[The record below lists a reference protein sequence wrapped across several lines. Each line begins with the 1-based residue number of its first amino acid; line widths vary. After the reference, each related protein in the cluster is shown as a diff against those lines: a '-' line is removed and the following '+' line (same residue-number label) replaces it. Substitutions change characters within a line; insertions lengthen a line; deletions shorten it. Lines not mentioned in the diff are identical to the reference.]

1 MQNNDK
7 TSQKQSFNDFL
18 LHIHPNTIPAQTLRV
33 NLSWGLGGMAL
44 SLVGVLFISGIL
56 QLFAYTPHID
66 SAYND
71 VINMYREGSFS
82 GLIRN
87 IHFWSG
93 NLLVIVVFL
102 HFLRVFYTGA
112 YDHKRRIN
120 WLIGLCIF
128 ALVLFAN
135 FTGYLLPW
143 DQLAFWAVT
152 IFTNMLGYIPGI
164 GSYLIELLRGGLA
177 VGQSTLS
184 NFFVL
189 HVALL
194 PFFLVSLLIWHIWLI
209 RKAKGLIL
217 QHRQIDKPKRINT
230 VPHLIIREL
239 AVALSLVAMLSL
251 FSAFVNAP
259 LDSPANPGMSPNPAK
274 GAWYFLGLQELLL
287 HFHPLFAICIIPF
300 ILATCL
306 ILIPFVKGTLLPGGI
321 WFGGT
326 RGKNLFYLS
335 SVIGVISTAFL
346 VTIDDLFFRSNVI
359 GSINSD
365 MYTRGFLPVVVMFV
379 FFFFTHF
386 YLVKKSKYSPAEATM
401 GIFTWFT
408 ASMIALTAIGI
419 WFRGPGMLLIL
430 PFGITS

>member
-1 MQNNDK
+1 MPNNDK
-7 TSQKQSFNDFL
+7 HRQKQSFNDFL
-18 LHIHPNTIPAQTLRV
+18 LHLHPNTIPEETLRI

-44 SLVGVLFISGIL
+44 TLVGVLFISGIL
-56 QLFAYTPHID
+56 QLFAYSPHID

-93 NLLVIVVFL
+93 NLLVIIVFL

-112 YDHKRRIN
+112 YDHKRRLN

-128 ALVLFAN
+128 IIVLFSN

-164 GSYLIELLRGGLA
+164 GSYLIELLRGGLD
-177 VGQSTLS
+177 VGQTTLA

-194 PFFLVSLLIWHIWLI
+194 PFFLVSLLIWHIWLV

-217 QHRQIDKPKRINT
+217 QNKQIDKPKRINT
-230 VPHLIIREL
+230 APHLIIREV
-239 AVALSLVAMLSL
+239 AVALSLVAILSL
-251 FSAFVNAP
+251 FSIFINAP

-300 ILATCL
+300 ILALCL
-306 ILIPFVKGTLLPGGI
+306 ILIPFVKFSLLPGGV
-321 WFGGT
+321 WFGGK
-326 RGKNLFYLS
+326 RGKKLFCISL
-335 SVIGVISTAFL
+335 VTGIISTAFL
-346 VTIDDLFFRSNVI
+346 VTTDELFFRSNEVGNTNI
-359 GSINSD
+359 DI
-365 MYTRGFLPVVVMFV
+365 YTRGILPVVFMFV
-379 FFFFTHF
+379 FFLFSHLF
-386 YLVKKSKYSPAEATM
+386 LVKYSKYSPAEATM

-408 ASMIALTAIGI
+408 ASMITLTAIGI
-419 WFRGPGMLLIL
+419 WFRGAGMLLIM
-430 PFGITS
+430 PFGLSL